1 MPSARMSYG
10 DSSCRDLGL
19 FFGNFVSRT
28 IHGAVNA
35 TDHPLL
41 SLFIR
46 EFLRCFDHS
55 LFHNAQGTM
64 SSREQKDGGCYQKSA
79 PKKGDG
85 IFAEA
90 FKVNEKLRLP
100 TAQISVCLRMD
111 MNLGIVCVCIY
122 LE

>member
-1 MPSARMSYG
+1 MGTAVAAILGCFSEILFLARFM
-10 DSSCRDLGL
+10 GL
-19 FFGNFVSRT
+19 LTQLIIRCS
-28 IHGAVNA
+28 HC
-35 TDHPLL
+35 L
-41 SLFIR
+41 S
-46 EFLRCFDHS
+46 ENFLRCFDHS